1 MANSEAE
8 AAWKFCVVDF
18 EVNGV
23 QLVGTVSENWMTSCD
38 DEVWY
43 PPSSIKGR
51 KLSKYITEHQ
61 TPEEDW
67 IKYECSLLKICGKP
81 HYFFFPCY
89 YDPYLNL
96 NNIFSDSYDTAQ
108 KFEKRKAANADSELL
123 TEKEESFKRKRKQPD
138 RFTPSPTGPN
148 RKKAQY
154 ASSDSSDD
162 NLVGIENIILQL
174 NDSNSELAS
183 TPLEETEPIPT
194 GNNLT
199 SFNY

>member
-89 YDPYLNL
+89 LKEPPR
-96 NNIFSDSYDTAQ
+96 
-108 KFEKRKAANADSELL
+108 KKRKITSSKQVSVDYETAIA
-123 TEKEESFKRKRKQPD
+123 KRKERKTRQD
-138 RFTPSPTGPN
+138 PSVSRPVHI
-148 RKKAQY
+148 
-154 ASSDSSDD
+154 S
-162 NLVGIENIILQL
+162 
-174 NDSNSELAS
+174 
-183 TPLEETEPIPT
+183 
-194 GNNLT
+194 
-199 SFNY
+199 